1 LRNANKAF
9 FGTYPTE
16 NRVRF
21 PMPNDEKAKHIAS
34 CLELALLLEVSASKP
49 GNVNLAAGFK
59 GTRVEHFLASAV
71 ASEPSFEKAA
81 RRGIAVSEEKLTI
94 RDVGIGQL
102 IKDCAVDINAWQKG
116 GNTLLGTVILL
127 VPIAVAAGITSAER
141 KFDIDFSKLRRN
153 LRLVVEFT
161 TPIDA
166 VRLYEAIDVAKPSG
180 LGGVS
185 NLDVNDPT
193 AQTRI
198 LKDKISLYEVFKIAA
213 SYDNICSEW
222 VNNYPITFDL
232 AYPYLMEHL
241 EYESL
246 NEAIVHTFLKIL
258 SEHPDTFVARKVGSE
273 KAQEI
278 SSEAKLILELG
289 GLRTLK
295 GKTRV
300 IGFDRKLR
308 EAGNLLNPGTTADMT
323 AATLALCTLGG
334 FRP

>member
-1 LRNANKAF
+1 
-9 FGTYPTE
+9 
-16 NRVRF
+16 
-21 PMPNDEKAKHIAS
+21 MPNDKKAKHVAS
-34 CLELALLLEVSASKP
+34 CLELALLLEVSAAKP
-49 GNVNLAAGFK
+49 GNVNLAIGFK

-71 ASEPSFEKAA
+71 ASQPSFEKAA
-81 RRGIAVSEEKLTI
+81 RRGIAVSEKRLAV
-94 RDVGIGQL
+94 RNVGIGQ
-102 IKDCAVDINAWQKG
+102 IIRDCVGDVNAWQKG

-127 VPIAVAAGITSAER
+127 VPIAVAAGITSRER
-141 KFDIDFSKLRRN
+141 KSDVDFSELRRN
-153 LRLVVEFT
+153 LRLVVEST
-161 TPIDA
+161 TSMDA
-166 VRLYEAIDVAKPSG
+166 VRLYEAIDTAKPSG
-180 LGGVS
+180 LGAVPD
-185 NLDVNDPT
+185 LDINDPA

-198 LKDKISLYEVFKIAA
+198 LKDKISLFDVFKIAA

-258 SEHPDTFVARKVGSE
+258 SEHPDTFIARKVGSE
-273 KAQEI
+273 QAQEI
-278 SSEAKLILELG
+278 SLEAKLILEQG
-289 GLRTLK
+289 GLGTLR

-300 IGFDRKLR
+300 ISFDKKLR
-308 EAGNLLNPGTTADMT
+308 EAGNLLNPGTTADII